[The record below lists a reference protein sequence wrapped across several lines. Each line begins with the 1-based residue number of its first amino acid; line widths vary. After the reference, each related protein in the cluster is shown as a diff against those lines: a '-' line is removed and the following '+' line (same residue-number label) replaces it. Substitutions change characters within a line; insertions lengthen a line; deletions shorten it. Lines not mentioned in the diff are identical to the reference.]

1 MAVAAIQSPC
11 DWAEKGNLMTIRTVI
26 WTFMAGTLLLGSGVS
41 STAACEPDGEVQF
54 LCGPVSPEDFA
65 PIPESPWVVVSSMVD
80 DGYLYL
86 VDTRDHTA
94 TVWFPTD
101 TARPQQDA
109 MIYGECPGPLTSQF
123 RPHGLYLRAGDS
135 GVHTLLVVRHG
146 GRESIEVFEVMV
158 GDTSP
163 TITWVGC
170 AVAPEGIGLNSVVA
184 LPEGGFAATS
194 PQAGNIWKWHTDTRW
209 NLVPGSEDIGPNGL
223 EISKDGQW
231 FYVGGYGD
239 QALIRLSRGKTPAQ
253 KTLVPVGFHIDNV
266 RWGADEKLLAAGHLG
281 QTRASIRECIQQR
294 QCDGITSWVAE
305 VDPQRLTAR
314 QIVRYPSN
322 DLLILGTVAIQ
333 VGEEI
338 WVGGV
343 AGGDRIARFP
353 ASSR

>member
-1 MAVAAIQSPC
+1 
-11 DWAEKGNLMTIRTVI
+11 MTIRTVI
-26 WTFMAGTLLLGSGVS
+26 WIFMAGTLLLGSVVS
-41 STAACEPDGEVQF
+41 STAACESDGEVQF

-65 PIPESPWVVVSSMVD
+65 PLPESPWVVVSSMVD

-86 VDTRDHTA
+86 IDTRDHTA
-94 TVWFPTD
+94 TVWFPTE
-101 TARPQQDA
+101 TARPQQDVT
-109 MIYGECPGPLTSQF
+109 IYGECPGLLTSQF

-146 GRESIEVFEVMV
+146 GRESIEVFEVTV

-184 LPEGGFAATS
+184 LPAGGFAATS
-194 PQAGNIWKWHTDTRW
+194 PRAGNIWKWHTDAGW

-223 EISKDGQW
+223 EISKDGRW
-231 FYVGGYGD
+231 FYVGGYRD
-239 QALIRLSRGKTPAQ
+239 QALIRLSRGKTPVQ
-253 KTLVPVGFHIDNV
+253 KTSVPVGFHIDNV
-266 RWGADEKLLAAGHLG
+266 RWGTDEKLLAAGHLG
-281 QTRASIRECIQQR
+281 KTRVSIRECIQQR
-294 QCDGITSWVAE
+294 QCDGITSRVAE

-314 QIVRYPSN
+314 QIVLYPSN

-353 ASSR
+353 ALSR